1 MTNKYTLEND
11 LENELINLI
20 VDFKGYPE
28 KRTAKKN
35 KRIRQLLSQ
44 ISEKPQVSDETPLE
58 GPMEHQNCSLR
69 AQDYLPVR

>member
-35 KRIRQLLSQ
+35 
-44 ISEKPQVSDETPLE
+44 
-58 GPMEHQNCSLR
+58 
-69 AQDYLPVR
+69 